1 MIFLYVPAD
10 GASQHLFLPVAVM
23 IAPNRTGP
31 RPFALRKLVLCILA
45 DIVPTALLFMA
56 GIAEVS
62 VSPAEPLS
70 YAATELAFELYKV
83 FSVFGTILNR
93 NITTTGTDQL
103 FRFERPTSCIGFVH
117 GSHTIFS
124 ASEVWFLTFK
134 AHKVCIDD
142 RCILFGLT
150 KIRRCFIFEFWI
162 ILL

>member
-1 MIFLYVPAD
+1 
-10 GASQHLFLPVAVM
+10 
-23 IAPNRTGP
+23 
-31 RPFALRKLVLCILA
+31 
-45 DIVPTALLFMA
+45 MA

-70 YAATELAFELYKV
+70 YAATELALELYEV
-83 FSVFGTILNR
+83 FSVFGTVLNR
-93 NITTTGTDQL
+93 NVTTTGAYKF

-124 ASEVWFLTFK
+124 ASKVWLLTLK
-134 AHKVCIDD
+134 AHKICIDD
-142 RCILFGLT
+142 RCVLFGLT